1 MGGQQTGREAD
12 GQNGKR
18 DLRFL
23 VDSLD
28 QRGQDDERRVR
39 KDGDGNDIAGD
50 GHCQACT
57 LLADQ
62 FHRIIGHPVRTF
74 GRVQIVAQHDAKNND
89 DADAFDRAGK
99 ATGDGADGVRAAHAA
114 EHTHDQRRRQQR
126 DECIC
131 LDFDTQDQKDR
142 HSDHKNKF
150 HWHNFS
156 SREPFL
162 TNCPRIFLFNLHF
175 L

>member
-18 DLRFL
+18 DLRFF

-39 KDGDGNDIAGD
+39 KNGDGNDIAGD
-50 GHCQACT
+50 GHCQACM

-62 FHRIIGHPVRTF
+62 FHRIIGHPVRAF

-131 LDFDTQDQKDR
+131 LDFDTQD
-142 HSDHKNKF
+142 
-150 HWHNFS
+150 
-156 SREPFL
+156 
-162 TNCPRIFLFNLHF
+162 
-175 L
+175 